1 MLQAKGDQ
9 CHLSLL
15 QVKILSK
22 FTGALTVKLKPIL
35 AIQGYIKVSPVQVN
49 NSKKKAIRSPPFHA
63 VIIAIHCPDD
73 TYNYG
78 FYPLSPC
85 HTLIIVCI
93 GKGTLGNTRTIHSL
107 KQSNKKTQNYIF
119 NQLGSWYERSIFQ
132 VLFLMNKKMIKE

>member
-63 VIIAIHCPDD
+63 VIIVIHCPDD

-78 FYPLSPC
+78 FYPLSMPHFDYC
-85 HTLIIVCI
+85 LYRQ
-93 GKGTLGNTRTIHSL
+93 GNLRKYKNNTQFKTI
-107 KQSNKKTQNYIF
+107 KQKNSKLHI
-119 NQLGSWYERSIFQ
+119 
-132 VLFLMNKKMIKE
+132 